1 MCAGFRWRLFYQP
14 GRKPI
19 NLRVSLSAGMG
30 IPAQETTMPN
40 WCSNSLHFQ
49 GNPQRIA
56 EVAEQILIKTDKGY
70 QFSFQHI
77 VPMPEELILPEV
89 PDSYMQQ
96 TWFQIAQQPEKKL
109 INLEREMLE
118 QRDKSFWSV
127 QYRLPDELFSELKL
141 YFSEKFD
148 WDNLTVGEVF
158 LHFEAN
164 SEVASRFRYD
174 GPFAKRIAEN
184 IRHTVIRI
192 GMTGG

>member
-1 MCAGFRWRLFYQP
+1 
-14 GRKPI
+14 
-19 NLRVSLSAGMG
+19 
-30 IPAQETTMPN
+30 
-40 WCSNSLHFQ
+40 FQ

-127 QYRLPDELFSELKL
+127 HPF
-141 YFSEKFD
+141 
-148 WDNLTVGEVF
+148 
-158 LHFEAN
+158 
-164 SEVASRFRYD
+164 
-174 GPFAKRIAEN
+174 GPFN
-184 IRHTVIRI
+184 IDCR
-192 GMTGG
+192 MNFSLN

>member
-1 MCAGFRWRLFYQP
+1 
-14 GRKPI
+14 
-19 NLRVSLSAGMG
+19 
-30 IPAQETTMPN
+30 
-40 WCSNSLHFQ
+40 
-49 GNPQRIA
+49 
-56 EVAEQILIKTDKGY
+56 
-70 QFSFQHI
+70 
-77 VPMPEELILPEV
+77 
-89 PDSYMQQ
+89 
-96 TWFQIAQQPEKKL
+96 
-109 INLEREMLE
+109 MLE

-127 QYRLPDELFSELKL
+127 QYRLPDELSSELKL

>member
-1 MCAGFRWRLFYQP
+1 
-14 GRKPI
+14 
-19 NLRVSLSAGMG
+19 
-30 IPAQETTMPN
+30 MPN

-127 QYRLPDELFSELKL
+127 QYRLPDELSSELKL

-174 GPFAKRIAEN
+174 
-184 IRHTVIRI
+184 
-192 GMTGG
+192 

>member
-40 WCSNSLHFQ
+40 WCGNSLHFQ

-127 QYRLPDELFSELKL
+127 HPF
-141 YFSEKFD
+141 
-148 WDNLTVGEVF
+148 
-158 LHFEAN
+158 
-164 SEVASRFRYD
+164 
-174 GPFAKRIAEN
+174 GPFN
-184 IRHTVIRI
+184 IDCR
-192 GMTGG
+192 MNFPLN

>member
-1 MCAGFRWRLFYQP
+1 
-14 GRKPI
+14 
-19 NLRVSLSAGMG
+19 
-30 IPAQETTMPN
+30 MPN

-127 QYRLPDELFSELKL
+127 QYRLP
-141 YFSEKFD
+141 
-148 WDNLTVGEVF
+148 
-158 LHFEAN
+158 
-164 SEVASRFRYD
+164 
-174 GPFAKRIAEN
+174 
-184 IRHTVIRI
+184 
-192 GMTGG
+192 